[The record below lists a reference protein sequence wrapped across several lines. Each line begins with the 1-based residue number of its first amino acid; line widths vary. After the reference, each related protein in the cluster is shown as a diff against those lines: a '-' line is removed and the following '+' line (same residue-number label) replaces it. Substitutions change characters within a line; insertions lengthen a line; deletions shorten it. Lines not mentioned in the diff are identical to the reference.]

1 MYSLPNAACE
11 KMPAAAAARTCW
23 ICYNPIRDGEL
34 AVKPCACKGTMGY
47 VHSEC
52 LVAWI
57 TKSKKDACMQCGTK
71 YNQTHYYAN
80 VGWCLLDQLT
90 VLGVPCT
97 TVVSAAAI
105 AMVFLLFHCLM
116 SSFLAGP
123 ARYAMLT
130 AMSPHHH
137 HALAGTTSWC
147 ARLLLELKLFT
158 ILVLV
163 VYFGAVTYRQS
174 MPTFIKDHIPHTSLH
189 EALED
194 FQVDLQNGGVMDAA
208 QVVGAHAMAALTT
221 TCSNMLQTI
230 VDRHRHVQVF
240 SPDAEHVG

>member
-1 MYSLPNAACE
+1 
-11 KMPAAAAARTCW
+11 MPAAAPPVRTCW
-23 ICYNPIRDGEL
+23 ICYNPIGNGEL

-47 VHSEC
+47 VHSKC

-57 TKSKKDACMQCGTK
+57 TKSKKDACMQCGTT

-80 VGWCLLDQLT
+80 VGWCLLDQLK
-90 VLGVPCT
+90 VVGVPCT

-105 AMVFLLFHCLM
+105 ATVFLLFHCLVSRFIATPLRHNM
-116 SSFLAGP
+116 MMAATPIG
-123 ARYAMLT
+123 
-130 AMSPHHH
+130 H
-137 HALAGTTSWC
+137 SWC

-158 ILVLV
+158 ILALF

-174 MPTFIKDHIPHTSLH
+174 MPAFIKDHIPHTSLQD
-189 EALED
+189 AMED

-208 QVVGAHAMAALTT
+208 QVVGAHALAALTT

-230 VDRHRHVQVF
+230 VDNHRHVQVF
-240 SPDAEHVG
+240 SPDIDDVRE